1 MAIHFKLSVP
11 TQSTKPKKAS
21 NHESKTPGD
30 IDEIDDDEVLFIPLI
45 DQVRDKSVIEIL
57 PTYLR
62 GEISFQKDHMTKFYQ
77 KINTLF
83 MMSISTRKPQSDST
97 EEESDDEEEE
107 EDEEEDEDETE
118 EDEEDGDEKMEEAK

>member
-1 MAIHFKLSVP
+1 VAIHFKLSVP
-11 TQSTKPKKAS
+11 TQSTKSKKAS

-77 KINTLF
+77 KINSLF

-97 EEESDDEEEE
+97 DEESDDEEEE
-107 EDEEEDEDETE
+107 EEEEDEDETE